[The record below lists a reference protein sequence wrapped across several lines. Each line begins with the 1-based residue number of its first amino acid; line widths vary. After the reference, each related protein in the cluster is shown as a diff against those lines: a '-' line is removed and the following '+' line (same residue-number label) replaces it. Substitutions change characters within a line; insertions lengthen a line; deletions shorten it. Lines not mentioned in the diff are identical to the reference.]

1 MKHDSNYMAD
11 AAKAAA
17 ALAEELLRTKSRLAV
32 AESCTGGGVGY
43 VLTAIPGSS
52 RWFERGFITYSNAS
66 KREVL
71 GVDGEVL
78 DRHGAVSEPV
88 VAAMAEGAIAQ
99 SRADYGIAISGIAGP
114 DGGSVDKPVG
124 TVCFA
129 FSRGPDRTITERC
142 HFTGDRR
149 AVREQSIAHAIKGM
163 VDFLRGDSNTVS

>member
-1 MKHDSNYMAD
+1 
-11 AAKAAA
+11 
-17 ALAEELLRTKSRLAV
+17 
-32 AESCTGGGVGY
+32 
-43 VLTAIPGSS
+43 
-52 RWFERGFITYSNAS
+52 
-66 KREVL
+66 
-71 GVDGEVL
+71 
-78 DRHGAVSEPV
+78 
-88 VAAMAEGAIAQ
+88 MAEGAIAQ